1 MDRIL
6 KQSRKGSQEG
16 GNVLEKVSRKMR
28 RKRKRDHETYQGR
41 KVDTLFHPGKDKDDD
56 PQ

>member
-1 MDRIL
+1 M
-6 KQSRKGSQEG
+6 
-16 GNVLEKVSRKMR
+16 LEKVSRKMR